1 MEYSSQVVLEKHP
14 GLLYQQA
21 LKEVKKFLGAR
32 GGALGSTT
40 SQQWVSYLT
49 VVVAGRQKVPAEKMQ
64 ELRTLAE
71 SLNHLGTGNRL
82 ADLLVQR
89 FKSIELEAGGHK
101 DIAENVE
108 LVDLNQVG
116 LTSRNE
122 MLSARRL
129 QLTKRKL
136 TEAPMRSS

>member
-1 MEYSSQVVLEKHP
+1 
-14 GLLYQQA
+14 
-21 LKEVKKFLGAR
+21 
-32 GGALGSTT
+32 
-40 SQQWVSYLT
+40 
-49 VVVAGRQKVPAEKMQ
+49 MQ

-71 SLNHLGTGNRL
+71 SLNHLGTGNLAGL

-89 FKSIELEAGGHK
+89 FKSIELETGGHK
-101 DIAENVE
+101 DIAENIE
-108 LVDLNQVG
+108 LVDLDQVG

-136 TEAPMRSS
+136 TEAPKRSS